1 MYEKQNMKKTTNE
14 NVNHSLETARGFI
27 KTAREYAHYKKTEGY
42 NDDNFSFLEIVNL
55 DASLDV
61 CRRGPA
67 DYYFEKAYDLLCNEL
82 GKDHSETR
90 ELVKETIAYHV
101 NNVKRMMAERCLL
114 IGSILLL
121 PIHSLVDHISGSSQ
135 QKVIGFALV
144 YTCLIIYWH
153 IEQAFI
159 CFMEKTYYSRIYYA
173 KERFMFYRSFLT
185 FFHLI

>member
-1 MYEKQNMKKTTNE
+1 MSDKQKMKKAISE
-14 NVNHSLETARGFI
+14 NTNHSLETARGFI
-27 KTAREYAHYKKTEGY
+27 KTAREHAHYKKTEGY

-55 DASLDV
+55 DACLDV

-90 ELVKETIAYHV
+90 ELVKEIITYHV

-121 PIHSLVDHISGSSQ
+121 PIHSLVDHICGLSQ

-153 IEQAFI
+153 MEQALM
-159 CFMEKTYYSRIYYA
+159 CFMEKIYYRRIYHA
-173 KERFMFYRSFLT
+173 KV
-185 FFHLI
+185 

>member
-1 MYEKQNMKKTTNE
+1 MSDKQKMKKDISE
-14 NVNHSLETARGFI
+14 NTNHSLETARGFI
-27 KTAREYAHYKKTEGY
+27 KTAREHAHYKKTEGY
-42 NDDNFSFLEIVNL
+42 NDDNFSFLEIINL

-90 ELVKETIAYHV
+90 ELVKEIITYHV

-121 PIHSLVDHISGSSQ
+121 PIHSLVDHICGFSQ

-153 IEQAFI
+153 IEQALM
-159 CFMEKTYYSRIYYA
+159 CFMEKTHCLRIYHA
-173 KERFMFYRSFLT
+173 
-185 FFHLI
+185 II

>member
-1 MYEKQNMKKTTNE
+1 MKKTTNE

-82 GKDHSETR
+82 GKDHRSYQWILSTKSHR
-90 ELVKETIAYHV
+90 L
-101 NNVKRMMAERCLL
+101 RSCLYL
-114 IGSILLL
+114 SHHILA
-121 PIHSLVDHISGSSQ
+121 HRTSLHMLHGENI
-135 QKVIGFALV
+135 L
-144 YTCLIIYWH
+144 
-153 IEQAFI
+153 
-159 CFMEKTYYSRIYYA
+159 
-173 KERFMFYRSFLT
+173 
-185 FFHLI
+185 